1 MKEIYMKLA
10 IKEAQKAYKKGEVPI
25 GCIIVK
31 NNKIIAKSH
40 NMKERIK
47 SSLAHAEII
56 CIKKANKKLKNWRLS
71 ECELYV
77 TMEPCPM
84 CASAI
89 KQSRIKKV
97 YCGISNK
104 NNKQSELI
112 FKTTDINGTVEL
124 EKGILEKECKEIL
137 QRFFINQRKN
147 D

>member
-1 MKEIYMKLA
+1 
-10 IKEAQKAYKKGEVPI
+10 
-25 GCIIVK
+25 
-31 NNKIIAKSH
+31 
-40 NMKERIK
+40 
-47 SSLAHAEII
+47 
-56 CIKKANKKLKNWRLS
+56 
-71 ECELYV
+71 
-77 TMEPCPM
+77 M

-97 YCGISNK
+97 YCGILNK